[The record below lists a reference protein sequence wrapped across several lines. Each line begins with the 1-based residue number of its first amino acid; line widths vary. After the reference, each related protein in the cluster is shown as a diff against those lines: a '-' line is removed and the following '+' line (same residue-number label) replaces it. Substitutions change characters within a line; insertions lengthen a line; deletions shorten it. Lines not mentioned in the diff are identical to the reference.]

1 MLKFNMMFKWSKGT
15 HGGPL
20 RGLILLPLLWFSFQM
35 VHVIVTIETKPLSSI
50 SLCCYGVFV
59 DAMCKL
65 LYEGSFLI
73 FTAGLIMKQISPI
86 MQQPMQ

>member
-1 MLKFNMMFKWSKGT
+1 MLKLSMLFKWSKGT

-20 RGLILLPLLWFSFQM
+20 RGLILLPLLWLFSDGSWDSYYRNQA
-35 VHVIVTIETKPLSSI
+35 SSV